1 MSVPAPRFF
10 THKTRQSPLPGNRIG
25 QQLLTHS
32 STVLNIIW
40 ICFFLAAFF
49 TALFK
54 LIFLGDPQVFAH
66 IMEAMF
72 SLSKS
77 AFDIS
82 LGLTGVLALWLGIMR
97 IGEKSGFIQLLTQSL
112 TPLFSRL
119 MPDVPKGHPAL
130 GAIVMNISANA
141 LGLDNAATPL
151 GIKAMKELQ
160 TLNPDPDTA
169 SDAQILFLVIN
180 TAGVTLFPITIFTYR
195 AQLGAVNPTDVFI
208 PILIATYM
216 STLGGLLSVAFVQ
229 KINLLDK
236 VVMAY
241 LGGFTLVVGGLLAYF
256 SSLPQQQMLQQSAT
270 ISNVILFSLVITFI
284 SGAIY
289 KGINAYDAFIEGA
302 KEGFQT
308 AILIIPYLV
317 AMLVAIGVFRA
328 SGALDMFA
336 DLARTVVHYFRLDDR
351 FVDALPTAL
360 MKPFSGSGSRAM
372 MIETMKTHG
381 ADSFAGRLASIV
393 QGSTETTFYVL
404 AIYFGSV
411 GIKRIRHTAACGII
425 ADFTGIIAAIF
436 VAYWFFG

>member
-1 MSVPAPRFF
+1 M
-10 THKTRQSPLPGNRIG
+10 K
-25 QQLLTHS
+25 
-32 STVLNIIW
+32 
-40 ICFFLAAFF
+40 
-49 TALFK
+49 
-54 LIFLGDPQVFAH
+54 
-66 IMEAMF
+66 
-72 SLSKS
+72 
-77 AFDIS
+77 
-82 LGLTGVLALWLGIMR
+82 
-97 IGEKSGFIQLLTQSL
+97 IGERSGFIQLLTQSL

-130 GAIVMNISANA
+130 GAIIMNISANA

-151 GIKAMKELQ
+151 GIKAMQELQ
-160 TLNPDPDTA
+160 TLNPHPDTA
-169 SDAQILFLVIN
+169 TNAQILFLVIN
-180 TAGVTLFPITIFTYR
+180 TSGVTLFPITIFTYR

-216 STLGGLLSVAFVQ
+216 STLAGLLAVAFVQ

-236 VVMAY
+236 VVLAY
-241 LGGFTLVVGGLLAYF
+241 LGGFTLIVGGLLGYF
-256 SSLPQQQMLQQSAT
+256 SSLPQAQMLQQSAI
-270 ISNVILFSLVITFI
+270 ISNVILFFLVIGFI
-284 SGAIY
+284 LGALY

-328 SGALDMFA
+328 SGALDLLA
-336 DLARTVVHYFRLDDR
+336 DLARVIVHYFMLDDR

-360 MKPFSGSGSRAM
+360 MKPFSGSGARAM
-372 MIETMKTHG
+372 MIDTMKTHG

-411 GIKRIRHTAACGII
+411 GIKRIRHAAACGII
-425 ADFTGIIAAIF
+425 ADFAGIAAAIF